1 MKKQPIPKPL
11 FEKDGNE
18 VWLAK
23 DYLRPI
29 NMTSSQHSWFVMGA
43 VAVSA
48 LVFAGILLAI
58 KQFLI

>member
-11 FEKDGNE
+11 YEKDGNE

-23 DYLRPI
+23 DYLRAI
-29 NMTSSQHSWFVMGA
+29 VMTSSQYLWFVMGA

-48 LVFAGILLAI
+48 IVFAGILLVV
-58 KQFLI
+58 KYF